1 MLEITYDAI
10 EPILKEQRPQG
21 DTLFFVFEC
30 PFSGNQVQCQYDFPK
45 NNSASS
51 AMQKTGLLLILTAAS
66 KSIKSIGRMLFGSS
80 LLGRIFSGVAKV
92 GVKRAGKEQT
102 EQRKFTTAE
111 KRVGAVEAFKSASD
125 QWLWNAFRQQWIL
138 ASEAPR
144 FMSGFELQV
153 CRATLADSYDRWV
166 AGRVL
171 VELAE
176 MEDRISAAEEDVLI
190 SYLRAEDESLSAMQ
204 RRPPVTDAELNEL
217 TDGEPRVTL
226 AMLSWLMALS
236 DGFVSMAQRDSL
248 TVLGDRLHL
257 SDEQQKNA
265 RFWSQS
271 HILEEVMRTLYDD
284 GEYTVPAR
292 EQAYTFASQL
302 GLSPSETMV
311 AEARLLKRLSLLAAV

>member
-10 EPILKEQRPQG
+10 EPIIKEQRPQG

-30 PFSGNQVQCQYDFPK
+30 PFSRVQVQGQYDFPK
-45 NNSASS
+45 NNSAGL
-51 AMQKTGLLLILTAAS
+51 AMQKTGLLLLLTAAS
-66 KSIKSIGRMLFGSS
+66 KSVRTIGRMLFGSS

-92 GVKRAGKEQT
+92 GVKRVGKEQT

-111 KRVGAVEAFKSASD
+111 KRMGAVEAFKSIAD

-138 ASEAPR
+138 EAEAPR

-153 CRATLADSYDRWV
+153 SKATLTESYDRWV
-166 AGRVL
+166 AGRIF

-176 MEDRISAAEEDVLI
+176 LEDRISPAEEDVLI
-190 SYLRAEDESLSAMQ
+190 NYLRAEDESLSAMQ
-204 RRPPVTDAELNEL
+204 RRPPVTDAEINEL
-217 TDGEPRVTL
+217 SDGEPRVTL

-236 DGFVSMAQRDSL
+236 DGFVSIAQRDNL
-248 TVLGDRLHL
+248 THLCDRLQL
-257 SDEQQKNA
+257 DEEQKQNA

-271 HILEEVMRTLYDD
+271 HILEEVMRALYDG

-311 AEARLLKRLSLLAAV
+311 AEARLLKRLSLLAEV

>member
-30 PFSGNQVQCQYDFPK
+30 PFSRVQVQAQYDFPK
-45 NNSASS
+45 NNTASS
-51 AMQKTGLLLILTAAS
+51 AMQKTGLLLILTAAG
-66 KSIKSIGRMLFGSS
+66 KSVRTVGKMLFGSS
-80 LLGRIFSGVAKV
+80 LLGRIFTGVAKV

-102 EQRKFTTAE
+102 DQRKFTTAE
-111 KRVGAVEAFKSASD
+111 KRMGAVEAFKSIAD
-125 QWLWNAFRQQWIL
+125 QWLWNAFGQRWIL

-153 CRATLADSYDRWV
+153 SRATLTDSYDRWI
-166 AGRVL
+166 AGRIL

-176 MEDRISAAEEDVLI
+176 LEDRISPAEEDVLV

-204 RRPPVTDAELNEL
+204 RRPPVTNAELAEVS
-217 TDGEPRVTL
+217 TGEQRVTL
-226 AMLSWLMALS
+226 AMLSWLLALS
-236 DGFVSMAQRDSL
+236 DGFVSLAQRDNL
-248 TVLGDRLHL
+248 LELGDRLNL
-257 SDEQQKNA
+257 SEEEKKNA

-271 HILEEVMRTLYDD
+271 HILEEVMRSLYDD

-292 EQAYTFASQL
+292 EHAYNFASQL
-302 GLSPSETMV
+302 GLTPDETMV
-311 AEARLLKRLSLLAAV
+311 AEARLLKRLSLLAEV